1 MAIINAITD
10 TWNNPGTVF
19 TAIKMTVTNT
29 ASASGS
35 KLIDLLVGASSKFSV
50 DKDGA
55 VAMAGPLQTNG
66 VILGASNALEQ
77 RNGTNAQ
84 SWALYNTYTDGSNYE
99 AGVVRWAS
107 NALEI
112 ATTNAG
118 TGANR
123 NIYLRK
129 PQNTA
134 GSWEYGAT
142 WLRYVVAA
150 GPSYGLRL
158 LGDDGAGHSMVDLGS
173 GGAVRWGSNQ
183 YTQLGSLDT
192 SLYRG
197 AAGRIDVCTTGPG
210 VYGDLKLANL
220 TATGVIALPSGTE
233 AAPSIWFGQSNT
245 GIYSNNAARVTVSAG
260 GSARLECSSQQ
271 VLVEAAAKL
280 GWVSAGSAA
289 GGTFQVG
296 FIKDSNTQV
305 GVYSAG
311 PVYADLKVRTYL
323 ADATITA
330 GGTTGAQTI
339 NKSLGAVNFAAG
351 ATSLV
356 VTNSIVTTSSI
367 IFCTIR
373 TNDSTAAIKNVVPT
387 AGSFTINLN
396 AAATAETSVGFI
408 VHNG

>member
-10 TWNNPGTVF
+10 TWNNAGTVF

-99 AGVVRWAS
+99 AGVVRWVS

-134 GSWEYGAT
+134 GSWEYGSA
-142 WLRYVVAA
+142 WIRYVVAA
-150 GPSYGLRL
+150 GPNYGVQL
-158 LGDDGAGHSMVDLGS
+158 LGDDGAGNSMVDLGS
-173 GGAVRWGSNQ
+173 GGAVRWGSNK
-183 YTQLGSLDT
+183 YTHLGSLDT

-197 AAGRIDVCTTGPG
+197 AAGRIDVCTSSSSA
-210 VYGDLKLANL
+210 YGD
-220 TATGVIALPSGTE
+220 I
-233 AAPSIWFGQSNT
+233 
-245 GIYSNNAARVTVSAG
+245 
-260 GSARLECSSQQ
+260 
-271 VLVEAAAKL
+271 
-280 GWVSAGSAA
+280 
-289 GGTFQVG
+289 
-296 FIKDSNTQV
+296 
-305 GVYSAG
+305 
-311 PVYADLKVRTYL
+311 KVRTYL